1 MTTRRTQA
9 AAGTASDLSGKA
21 AVGILAGSGQFP
33 FLVARAARE
42 RGCSVIV
49 CGFAGNTDPALARE
63 ADAFTLL
70 PLGQLDRL
78 IAFFKSH
85 QVSRACMA
93 GAILKPRDF
102 SFRPDLRALRL
113 LFRLALKGRGDD
125 AVLRAVA
132 AELEGDGITVIRPDD
147 LAPALRG
154 PAGILGQCR
163 PSPDQWQDLRFGW
176 SAARALGALDI
187 GQCVVIKNGIIIAVE
202 AIEGTDAALARAGE
216 LAGAG
221 CTLVKTAKP
230 GQDERLDLPSLGAGT
245 MALLARHSF
254 ACLAY
259 EAEKT
264 LFFDLGAS
272 LAAADAASIV
282 VVGIPANAEDFFAA
296 NP

>member
-1 MTTRRTQA
+1 MATKRTEA
-9 AAGTASDLSGKA
+9 AAGFSGKA
-21 AVGILAGSGQFP
+21 AIGILAGSGQFP

-42 RGCSVIV
+42 RGCPVIV
-49 CGFAGNTDPALARE
+49 CGFTGNTDPALARE

-78 IAFFKSH
+78 IAFLKSH
-85 QVSRACMA
+85 QVSRVCMA

-102 SFRPDLRALRL
+102 SFRPDFRALRL

-125 AVLRAVA
+125 AVLGALA
-132 AELEGDGITVIRPDD
+132 AELEGEGLAVIRPDD

-154 PAGILGQCR
+154 PAGILGQRR
-163 PSPDQWQDLRFGW
+163 PDPDQWRDIRFGW
-176 SAARALGALDI
+176 ATAKALGALDI
-187 GQCVVIKNGIIIAVE
+187 GQCVVIKNGVVIAVE

-245 MALLARHSF
+245 VSLLARHSF
-254 ACLAY
+254 ACLAF

-264 LFFDLGAS
+264 LFFDLGSS
-272 LAAADAASIV
+272 LAAADAAAIA
-282 VVGIPANAEDFFAA
+282 VVGVPTGAEDFFAA
-296 NP
+296 HS